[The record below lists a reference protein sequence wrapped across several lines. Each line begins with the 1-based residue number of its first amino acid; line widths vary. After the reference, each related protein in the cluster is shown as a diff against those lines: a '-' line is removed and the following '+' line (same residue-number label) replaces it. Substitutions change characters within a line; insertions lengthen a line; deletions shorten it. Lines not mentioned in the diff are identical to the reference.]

1 MWLIFSIRWWRNDDG
16 FRLVAFASGRRWWRG
31 DDGFWLV
38 AFARGE
44 GWWRGDD
51 GFRLGA
57 FASGRR
63 WWRNDDGFCLVAFAS
78 GEGWRRS
85 GSFGL
90 ETKLIKPDKV
100 DSVAKFLTLN
110 MGLFFVP
117 AGVGLITQVD
127 LIKQYWAAIVI
138 SMIVS
143 TALVLVVVGRMQH
156 RFERHHKEQKTN
168 NNA

>member
-1 MWLIFSIRWWRNDDG
+1 MKSLVQCFWVLFFFAVGELIGIMIGHF
-16 FRLVAFASGRRWWRG
+16 LP
-31 DDGFWLV
+31 
-38 AFARGE
+38 
-44 GWWRGDD
+44 
-51 GFRLGA
+51 
-57 FASGRR
+57 
-63 WWRNDDGFCLVAFAS
+63 
-78 GEGWRRS
+78 
-85 GSFGL
+85 GSVIGLILLFLAL

-138 SMIVS
+138 SMVVS

-156 RFERHHKEQKTN
+156 RFERHHKEEIPN
-168 NNA
+168 ENA